1 MKAKLQTK
9 LFEQFPWIKS
19 VHGSRFA
26 EDGFS
31 CGDGWYQLLY
41 DMFLEIEAAYAKSS
55 GTENRSSV
63 GQIKQKFGELRV
75 YIYDVFPEVNDIISE
90 KQKVSTSICEQCG
103 KEGKLERR
111 TGVFQTLCDE
121 CVESNPQYTMR

>member
-1 MKAKLQTK
+1 MKAELQTK
-9 LFEQFPWIKS
+9 LFERFPWIKS

-31 CGDGWYQLLY
+31 CGDGWYQLLH
-41 DMFLEIEAAYAKSS
+41 DMLLEIEVAYAKS
-55 GTENRSSV
+55 GVENKLSI

-75 YIYDVFPEVNDIISE
+75 YIHDAIPEAYDIISE

-103 KEGKLERR
+103 KEGELRSLIR
-111 TGVFQTLCDE
+111 WYRTLCDE
-121 CVESNPQYTMR
+121 CVESHTGNSI